1 MAEDQAAPSSDPAAS
16 TADAV
21 ASAEV
26 RHVIVRACT
35 ECGATRQLDTAC
47 ASCGNSVPPVVD
59 DLGIVTAIYRNPVR
73 RAVWRLVRKPLA
85 DYRIRRANVR
95 ASQLQRAH
103 EE

>member
-1 MAEDQAAPSSDPAAS
+1 MAEEQADVGVS
-16 TADAV
+16 TTDAV
-21 ASAEV
+21 SSAEV

-35 ECGATRQLDTAC
+35 ECGAARQLDTAC
-47 ASCGNSVPPVVD
+47 AGCGNDVPPVVH
-59 DLGIVTAIYRNPVR
+59 DLGIVTAVYRNPVR

-85 DYRIRRANVR
+85 DHRIRRANVR